1 MVFGLAAAA
10 KHSFFASCHK
20 PDFPWP
26 ARLCGRYDLSFDL
39 CARAT
44 PLPSVLRSHTIR
56 IRSLHLIRGAA
67 HARTL
72 PGVPT
77 DARQLTL
84 RHPFLVTHLLPLPP
98 NLLLCVAH
106 QSILFS
112 ECVFVIT
119 LFPALIT
126 PSNHSPHTLSVF
138 ILSGDADPLSSL
150 QFGATTATSDTIVR
164 GEVSRRRLLLRA
176 SGASH
181 ACAPM
186 VQAGLVTRLAQVP
199 TSVSIRRIRSLRPSP
214 GPPSVFIPIPVPT
227 FDS

>member
-1 MVFGLAAAA
+1 MKILKALNEKMKARCKTEWCLVWPPQPNTHFLLLATT
-10 KHSFFASCHK
+10 

-72 PGVPT
+72 PGY
-77 DARQLTL
+77 L
-84 RHPFLVTHLLPLPP
+84 RTRGSLPFAIH
-98 NLLLCVAH
+98 
-106 QSILFS
+106 SF

-150 QFGATTATSDTIVR
+150 QFGATTATSDTINRHGRCVR
-164 GEVSRRRLLLRA
+164 RQSSAPFTCLWRESCLCADGA
-176 SGASH
+176 SGFGYPFGAGADIGEHPSH
-181 ACAPM
+181 PFSAP
-186 VQAGLVTRLAQVP
+186 L
-199 TSVSIRRIRSLRPSP
+199 P
-214 GPPSVFIPIPVPT
+214 GPSSVFIPIPVPT